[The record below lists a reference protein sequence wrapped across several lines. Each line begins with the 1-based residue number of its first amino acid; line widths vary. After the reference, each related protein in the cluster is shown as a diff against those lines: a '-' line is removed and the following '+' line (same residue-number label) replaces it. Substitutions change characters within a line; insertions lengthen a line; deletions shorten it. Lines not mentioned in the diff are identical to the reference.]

1 MEFNFQITPGAKALY
16 QNGVDFLRA
25 AERCLG
31 MDDNGKVTIV
41 DNGVF
46 RTLAAPA
53 VVNAAFACE
62 MFLKSLINK
71 SGKAYPTG
79 RKGHDLKYLYELL
92 PETVQNF
99 LHKSFDNNCE
109 DTEKR
114 FVNFLETHSNDFVD
128 VRYYVAHE
136 GWQGM
141 SPIMVYTYTYN
152 IGNKTRY
159 LLLNWENVVDG

>member
-79 RKGHDLKYLYELL
+79 RKGHDLLGLNLALL
-92 PETVQNF
+92 ILNCTFQNGHFCSSICILF
-99 LHKSFDNNCE
+99 LLCGHGRPS
-109 DTEKR
+109 
-114 FVNFLETHSNDFVD
+114 
-128 VRYYVAHE
+128 
-136 GWQGM
+136 
-141 SPIMVYTYTYN
+141 
-152 IGNKTRY
+152 
-159 LLLNWENVVDG
+159 

>member
-62 MFLKSLINK
+62 MFLKDPPVNARIKVFDIVPIISF
-71 SGKAYPTG
+71 PTFIP
-79 RKGHDLKYLYELL
+79 D
-92 PETVQNF
+92 
-99 LHKSFDNNCE
+99 
-109 DTEKR
+109 
-114 FVNFLETHSNDFVD
+114 
-128 VRYYVAHE
+128 
-136 GWQGM
+136 
-141 SPIMVYTYTYN
+141 
-152 IGNKTRY
+152 
-159 LLLNWENVVDG
+159 